1 MTPQAPIDSSTAL
14 KSLRDA
20 MSVAQ
25 CRRWTIGIALLLIVV
40 SHTPVEAQKL
50 HPSFDKKDPYARQ
63 ACRHF
68 VQAQLLFSDGRL
80 KDREYLA
87 LADTAVFIALDS
99 KDAELRRRVK
109 AILDVEFAPA
119 PDGDVTLYLLKR
131 AEPHIALWRYCA
143 TGE

>member
-1 MTPQAPIDSSTAL
+1 M
-14 KSLRDA
+14 SLVQRGG
-20 MSVAQ
+20 
-25 CRRWTIGIALLLIVV
+25 RTIGIALLLIAG
-40 SHTPVEAQKL
+40 SHAPVDAQKL
-50 HPSFDKKDPYARQ
+50 HASFDKKDVHARQ

-68 VQAQLLFSDGRL
+68 VQVQLLFSDGRL

-87 LADTAVFIALDS
+87 LADTSVFIALDS
-99 KDAELRRRVK
+99 KDAELRQRVK

-131 AEPHIALWRYCA
+131 TEPHIALWRYCA